1 MICIHSLAHCALLS
15 GTRQWTLQYLVVWG
29 SFLFCPQLILWNEK
43 ALYSIFCNAFKI
55 HKIGRRNFWTVPL
68 WVFEP
73 FHSKG
78 FCCKCGDVHIGSKAR
93 YSVLRGSYYGFQTMI
108 FTFQMN
114 CFDQHCMNC
123 INIIANP
130 IFLAVETWDNQSSE
144 TMSFEIGGKTKRS
157 RDHWDE
163 EYDEGKV
170 KKVKKHHGHPSSKK
184 SSHGNQFQKLQD
196 RRNNEK
202 VGKLWWFVQRSLSS
216 VCMLLRVLFTYFSL
230 WQHCDTFYAWI

>member
-1 MICIHSLAHCALLS
+1 MKRLCILFFATLSKFTKLGAVIFELFLCEFLSLFIQRAS
-15 GTRQWTLQYLVVWG
+15 VVNVVM
-29 SFLFCPQLILWNEK
+29 CILE
-43 ALYSIFCNAFKI
+43 
-55 HKIGRRNFWTVPL
+55 V
-68 WVFEP
+68 
-73 FHSKG
+73 
-78 FCCKCGDVHIGSKAR
+78 KAR

-202 VGKLWWFVQRSLSS
+202 VGKL
-216 VCMLLRVLFTYFSL
+216 
-230 WQHCDTFYAWI
+230 